1 MIKFH
6 YFACLVY
13 LKKMPK
19 NKLKFNDEVSGA
31 VIVGEDGEMIPINEE
46 ASEDKIEVEEEVEEE
61 VKVEEQNPSEK
72 KKSKK
77 RAKVSSR
84 QQKKRSPPK
93 VNYNLSSV
101 KRIIVTDYA
110 QQILEK
116 CVKENVDFEGDFK
129 TIIQSYIDEEPLTVN
144 IDDFPRAAG
153 RVDDEQVTLT
163 KDSLEKGVYRKLN
176 TKLIKQLKKRY
187 SPVITTKS
195 GKKRLKSVKVALPVI
210 HEHEQSESES
220 EEKEVIEQPKKIIRK
235 KKVVKKPVRKPK
247 KKPVIIYESESES
260 ESEESESE
268 EEIFVKKK
276 KPKRKPVK
284 KSIKKPTKKSAKQRK
299 PKYVEPE
306 SESEISDTDT
316 DTDSD
321 TDSDDEP
328 FDIRKY
334 AMRRSR
340 S

>member
-1 MIKFH
+1 MIEI
-6 YFACLVY
+6 
-13 LKKMPK
+13 
-19 NKLKFNDEVSGA
+19 NGEVSE
-31 VIVGEDGEMIPINEE
+31 VDEPNEE
-46 ASEDKIEVEEEVEEE
+46 QECEVEE
-61 VKVEEQNPSEK
+61 P

-77 RAKVSSR
+77 TKKKLSLKKSKKKNLSSR
-84 QQKKRSPPK
+84 GGETQLKKSGRSPPK
-93 VNYNLSSV
+93 INYNLSSV

-129 TIIQSYIDEEPLTVN
+129 TIIQSYIDGEPLTVN